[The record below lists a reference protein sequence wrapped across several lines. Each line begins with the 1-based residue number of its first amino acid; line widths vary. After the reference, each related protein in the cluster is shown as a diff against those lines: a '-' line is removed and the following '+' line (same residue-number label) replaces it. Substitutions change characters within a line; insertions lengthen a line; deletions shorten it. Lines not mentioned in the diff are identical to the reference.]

1 MTALGIPAG
10 ELRVSW
16 YLPQTEC
23 LGPGR
28 RFALWT
34 QGCFRRCSGC
44 IASAL
49 QDPQGGMLISADSMA
64 DAILSAPDIEGVTVS
79 GGEPFLQAETLG
91 AMLHRVRTERPA
103 LGVIVYT
110 GYCYE
115 ELLAEPA
122 AQPLLRETDLLI
134 DGAYVRELDDGRG
147 MRGSSN
153 QRLLHLTDRYRD
165 AALPEN
171 RKTEL
176 RLKGGTMRMIG
187 IPSEAA
193 KEMLTLLRQGALPPA
208 RGSAP

>member
-1 MTALGIPAG
+1 
-10 ELRVSW
+10 
-16 YLPQTEC
+16 
-23 LGPGR
+23 
-28 RFALWT
+28 
-34 QGCFRRCSGC
+34 
-44 IASAL
+44 
-49 QDPQGGMLISADSMA
+49 MLISADSMA

-79 GGEPFLQAETLG
+79 GGEPFLQAEALG
-91 AMLHRVRTERPA
+91 AMLHRVRAERPA

-110 GYCYE
+110 GYRYE

-122 AQPLLRETDLLI
+122 AMPLLRETDLLI

-165 AALPEN
+165 TPLPES

-176 RLKGGTMRMIG
+176 RLEGGTMRMIG

-193 KEMLTLLRQGALPPA
+193 KEMLMLLRGCRP
-208 RGSAP
+208 